1 MHTGRPY
8 LRDPARSTDLCAAG
22 QVWDTRPVR
31 IRRKQPSDRPD
42 VLRVVH
48 EAFES
53 GPDEPGE
60 VALTRALFDDPGYIP
75 EFSLVA
81 VVSGDVAGCVIGT
94 RGYIGDTPA
103 VGIAPLAVARAH
115 QRRGMGS
122 ALMWALI
129 GAAQARDDAA
139 LVLLGE
145 NTYYERF
152 DFAPASRNGIEA
164 PVASWGR
171 HFQALVLTDDPV
183 AGRFRYAAAFGL

>member
-1 MHTGRPY
+1 M
-8 LRDPARSTDLCAAG
+8 
-22 QVWDTRPVR
+22 R
-31 IRRKQPSDRPD
+31 IRPEQPSDRPG

-48 EAFES
+48 EAFET

-81 VVSGDVAGCVIGT
+81 VVSDDVVGYVIGT
-94 RGYIGDTPA
+94 RGYIGGTPA

-115 QRRGMGS
+115 QQTGVGS

-129 GAAQARDDAA
+129 GAAQARHEPA
-139 LVLLGE
+139 LLLLGE
-145 NTYYERF
+145 NAYYERF
-152 DFAPASRNGIEA
+152 DFAPASRNGIDA

-171 HFQALVLTDDPV
+171 YFQALVLTDDPV
-183 AGRFRYAAAFGL
+183 GGRFRYAQAFGL

>member
-1 MHTGRPY
+1 M
-8 LRDPARSTDLCAAG
+8 
-22 QVWDTRPVR
+22 R
-31 IRRKQPSDRPD
+31 IRREQPSDRPD

-75 EFSLVA
+75 AFSLVA
-81 VVSGDVAGCVIGT
+81 VVSGDVAGYVIGT
-94 RGYIGDTPA
+94 RGYTGDTPA

-115 QRRGMGS
+115 QRRGVGS
-122 ALMWALI
+122 ALI
-129 GAAQARDDAA
+129 GTAQARHEPA

-145 NTYYERF
+145 NAYYERF

-183 AGRFRYAAAFGL
+183 AGRFRYTAAFGL

>member
-1 MHTGRPY
+1 M
-8 LRDPARSTDLCAAG
+8 A

-31 IRRKQPSDRPD
+31 IRREQPSDRPR

-48 EAFES
+48 EAFAS

-75 EFSLVA
+75 EYSLVA
-81 VVSGDVAGCVIGT
+81 TAHEQVIGYVIGT

-103 VGIAPLAVARAH
+103 VGVAPLAVGRAH
-115 QRRGMGS
+115 QQRGVGS

-129 GAAQARDDAA
+129 GAAQARHEPA

-145 NTYYERF
+145 NDYYRRF
-152 DFAPASRNGIEA
+152 DFAPAAGEGIDA

-171 HFQALVLTDDPV
+171 YFQALVLTDDPV
-183 AGRFRYAAAFGL
+183 AGPFRYAQAFGL

>member
-1 MHTGRPY
+1 M
-8 LRDPARSTDLCAAG
+8 
-22 QVWDTRPVR
+22 R
-31 IRRKQPSDRPD
+31 IRREQPSDRPR

-48 EAFES
+48 EAFAS

-75 EFSLVA
+75 EYSLVA
-81 VVSGDVAGCVIGT
+81 TAHEQVIGYVIGT

-103 VGIAPLAVARAH
+103 VGVAPLAVGRAH
-115 QRRGMGS
+115 QQRGVGS

-129 GAAQARDDAA
+129 GAAQARHEPA

-145 NTYYERF
+145 NDYYRRF
-152 DFAPASRNGIEA
+152 DFAPAAGEGIDA

-171 HFQALVLTDDPV
+171 FFQALVLTDDPV
-183 AGRFRYAAAFGL
+183 AGPFRYAQAFGL